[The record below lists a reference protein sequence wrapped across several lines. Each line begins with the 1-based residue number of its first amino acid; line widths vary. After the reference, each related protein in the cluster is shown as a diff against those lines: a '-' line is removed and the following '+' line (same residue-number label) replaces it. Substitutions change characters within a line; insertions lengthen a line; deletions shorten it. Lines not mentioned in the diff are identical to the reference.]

1 MSAHGYDTPDLNKD
15 ELTDEGMMFIPC
27 ACMLYRADVIVAI
40 ETLYDIVRRAQS
52 SPDKSSR
59 AVFTAYEEVLDEQGL
74 SASDD
79 AVLHRFLFRMQKNR
93 RKDENLIQ
101 RFKRVLQDSFGIE
114 IEIDEDGE
122 GIEVTTHLDAT
133 RHRAHVSTGRQSRR
147 GSFDSFFDGTADKV
161 PGTDHGDLP
170 VRTRRGSQ
178 GAPHGHHDRWSKRGT
193 RSDTELQQ
201 YQQAPLPNRTR
212 LNGNAYRQSTS
223 GSHQPIRK
231 RSASVSSR
239 GSLQIRRDGQVRTS
253 RGVDDEVDDSEFTD
267 RTDNFDLSHVQIPGL
282 NAPIPSDQH
291 DPTHRHQQRV
301 PEPWQP
307 SDTRLMDDA
316 EIFEQQR
323 LHRVTRECIS
333 IWRSRTQEKLSI
345 RDDMEKLAV
354 AFDRRILLKLS
365 FEQLKDTARMKRSS
379 RETDRFFKRLESRAD
394 KARNLFLLTKAFT
407 HWAKSAEDE
416 VQRTSVARRH
426 ILRTR
431 FFNGWRDITAV
442 NELKIQHFVL
452 GKFLRHWR
460 ARTAT
465 IHENRQFA
473 VMLYEENLV
482 HRVYKEW
489 FFKFCAI
496 AAPAWRNDRT
506 RRVMLQKWCEIVK
519 VLKERENWA
528 TDRRDR
534 TALKTTFNIWQQRTT
549 AVESQ
554 HIQADNF
561 RTTTLL
567 NTTIRTLQKQAH
579 LAPLLSQ
586 FQARI
591 NGRKTRSIFQTW
603 WRDSQLSRQA
613 RDVNQMRIL
622 RNAWTAWNDR
632 LRIKALEDRINDRVL
647 VECLYKW
654 TLASRV
660 SLFQRVHSRQLKEST
675 FLTWVTKTNQRANTL
690 DAAERRFA
698 QFKRTQL
705 LRTCLHSLEAATA
718 ERRAEE
724 FAVVAEY
731 QQKLKQRMFEKLR
744 EKQEHFL
751 QLKQWSADAR
761 FYVLSKRS
769 LRIWSEASQH
779 ARRNRRRDTYAQ
791 ARRTIKTNL
800 VRKLFENW
808 RDKANHIAV
817 QNQQANDILENR
829 TFQSTAA
836 LLHQW
841 HDRAIM
847 FRQLDTQ
854 AINVYNFKLGS
865 RYFQSWSSRMESLHV
880 LEGQALA
887 LRQESIEIAAT
898 SALKKLGWRLWNI
911 QRQEENARAL
921 YERNFEKHVRAMV
934 RFWFEQTAER
944 LANRPVSPTPTSRSR
959 GTGRVRDDA
968 DNGRGDAVGVGFDVE
983 HGDEDVVDEGGETQ
997 HLEAWTAFD
1006 ESALDPNN
1014 ELDLSLSIT
1023 PDHHQAR
1030 TNPYALPPQSSTRP
1044 VLQPS
1049 PALRPPPIRPNTY
1062 PQPQSVRRP
1071 PPQTIP
1077 EDDGELDFADPST
1090 FWSGTP
1096 MPPPA
1101 TLNKPGYLKTPSK
1114 RSVARA
1120 KRPELPPS
1128 PEKRILSPV
1137 KRHLGAMSAPP
1148 LQAARIGGFGH
1159 VNSERGITSFEKRL
1173 QEGGFRNSVAGGSVL
1188 ANRRGRIGKGKGR
1201 VGFGDVSELG

>member
-15 ELTDEGMMFIPC
+15 DLTDE
-27 ACMLYRADVIVAI
+27 AI
-40 ETLYDIVRRAQS
+40 ETLYDIVRRAQA

-59 AVFTAYEEVLDEQGL
+59 AVFTAYQEVLDEQGL

-79 AVLHRFLFRMQKNR
+79 AVLHRFLFRMQKDR
-93 RKDENLIQ
+93 REDGNLMQ
-101 RFKRVLQDSFGIE
+101 RFKRVLKESYGIE

-122 GIEVTTHLDAT
+122 GIEVTTNLDAT
-133 RHRAHVSTGRQSRR
+133 RHRTQTTAGRQSRR

-161 PGTDHGDLP
+161 AGTDHGDLP
-170 VRTRRGSQ
+170 MRTRRGSQ
-178 GAPHGHHDRWSKRGT
+178 GAPNGYRDRWSKRGA
-193 RSDTELQQ
+193 RSDTELQS
-201 YQQAPLPNRTR
+201 YQQEALPIRTR
-212 LNGNAYRQSTS
+212 LNGDLRQRSIS
-223 GSHQPIRK
+223 RQHQPIRK

-239 GSLQIRRDGQVRTS
+239 GSLQIRRATQIGMS
-253 RGVDDEVDDSEFTD
+253 RAHDNEASDSEFTD
-267 RTDNFDLSHVQIPGL
+267 RTDSLDLSLVQIPGV
-282 NAPIPSDQH
+282 NAPIPNNQYGSSQQ
-291 DPTHRHQQRV
+291 HQQHV

-323 LHRVTRECIS
+323 LHRVTRECIQL
-333 IWRSRTQEKLSI
+333 WRSRTQEKLSI
-345 RDDMEKLAV
+345 RDDMERLAV

-365 FEQLKDTARMKRSS
+365 FEQLQDTARIKRSG
-379 RETDRFFKRLESRAD
+379 RETDRFFMRLESRAD

-452 GKFLRHWR
+452 GKFLQQWR
-460 ARTAT
+460 TRTT
-465 IHENRQFA
+465 TVRENGQFA
-473 VMLYEENLV
+473 VMLYQENLV

-506 RRVMLQKWCEIVK
+506 RRVMLQKWSEIAK
-519 VLKERENWA
+519 VLRERETWA

-534 TALKTTFNIWQQRTT
+534 MVLKKTLQIWQGRTTTF
-549 AVESQ
+549 ESQ
-554 HIQADNF
+554 QPQADAF

-567 NTTIRTLQKQAH
+567 TTALRTLQKQAQ
-579 LAPLLSQ
+579 LAPILRQ
-586 FQARI
+586 FQTRI
-591 NGRKTRSIFQTW
+591 NTRIARTAFQTW
-603 WRDSQLSRQA
+603 RQDSKVSRHA
-613 RDVNQMRIL
+613 RNVDQMRVL

-632 LRIKALEDRINDRVL
+632 LRIKALEDRINDRII

-660 SLFQRVHSRQLKEST
+660 SLFQRVHGRQLKESI

-690 DAAERRFA
+690 DTAERCFA
-698 QFKRTQL
+698 QFKRSQL
-705 LRTCLHSLEAATA
+705 LRTFLHRLETATA
-718 ERRAEE
+718 EKRAEQ
-724 FAVVAEY
+724 FAVVADY
-731 QQKLKQRMFEKLR
+731 QQKLKQQIFQKLQ

-751 QLKQWSADAR
+751 QLKQWSTDAR
-761 FYVLSKRS
+761 FYVLSKRT
-769 LRIWSEASQH
+769 LKVWSEATQH

-791 ARRTIKTNL
+791 VRRTIKTNL
-800 VRKLFENW
+800 VRRLFENW
-808 RDKANHIAV
+808 RDKANHISV
-817 QNQQANDILENR
+817 QNQQANDRLEDR
-829 TFQSTAA
+829 TFQSIGV

-841 HDRAIM
+841 HDRAITL
-847 FRQLDTQ
+847 RQLNIQ
-854 AINVYNFKLGS
+854 ATNIYNFKAET
-865 RYFQSWSSRMESLHV
+865 RYFYTWSSRMDSLQV
-880 LEGQALA
+880 LESQAIA

-911 QRQEENARAL
+911 KRQEENARAL

-944 LANRPVSPTPTSRSR
+944 LANRPVSPTPTSRSK
-959 GTGRVRDDA
+959 GGRR
-968 DNGRGDAVGVGFDVE
+968 GRGDEGNSRGSIRDFGFDNDE
-983 HGDEDVVDEGGETQ
+983 HNDGGLRDTGDETH

-1006 ESALDPNN
+1006 ESALDLNN
-1014 ELDLSLSIT
+1014 DLDLSLSIT
-1023 PDHHQAR
+1023 PDHHQKV
-1030 TNPYALPPQSSTRP
+1030 TNPYAQPPSSTQP
-1044 VLQPS
+1044 PQPS
-1049 PALRPPPIRPNTY
+1049 PALRPPPTRPNTY

-1096 MPPPA
+1096 MLPPN

-1128 PEKRILSPV
+1128 PEKRIPSPV
-1137 KRHLGAMSAPP
+1137 RRHLGAMSAPP
-1148 LQAARIGGFGH
+1148 VHGARIGGFDP
-1159 VNSERGITSFEKRL
+1159 SEDGRGVTSFHRKL
-1173 QEGGFRNSVAGGSVL
+1173 QEGGFRSSLASGSAL
-1188 ANRRGRIGKGKGR
+1188 ASRRGRFGKGKGR
-1201 VGFGDVSELG
+1201 VGFGDVSEMG